1 MTDPRHSGTEAGG
14 NAPLSASIP
23 MAGGSSRPWDAALAQ
38 QIIDGFAGQR
48 GALLPMLHALQGCFG
63 CIDDAALPLLARSLN
78 LSRADVHGVVTFYHD
93 FRRSRPGRHIL
104 KVCRAEACQA
114 MGADALIAHIK
125 DHLSIDFHETTADGA
140 FSLEAVYC
148 LGNCALSPA
157 LMLDE
162 KLVGRVTPARFDV
175 LVAGVRS

>member
-1 MTDPRHSGTEAGG
+1 MTDPRHSGPEAG
-14 NAPLSASIP
+14 
-23 MAGGSSRPWDAALAQ
+23 RPWDVAVAQ

-48 GALLPMLHALQGCFG
+48 GALLPMLHALQDCFG

-93 FRRSRPGRHIL
+93 FRRSRPGRHVL

-114 MGADALIAHIK
+114 MGAEALIAHIK

-157 LMLDE
+157 LMLDD
-162 KLVGRVTPARFDV
+162 KPVGRVTPARFDA
-175 LVAGVRS
+175 LVVGVR